1 MIGLV
6 MQEFWEYW
14 ASLAC
19 MWCGCNAVSP
29 DLSCADSALQD
40 RRFEPMA
47 HREVASLSCTVS
59 LLCAF
64 ERAKSWRDWS
74 IGVHGLIIEFF
85 GEPSFHL
92 YLCPSVLYITCTPFC
107 SRRACVI

>member
-1 MIGLV
+1 MP
-6 MQEFWEYW
+6 
-14 ASLAC
+14 
-19 MWCGCNAVSP
+19 CGY
-29 DLSCADSALQD
+29 SALQD

-74 IGVHGLIIEFF
+74 VGVHGLIIEFF
-85 GEPSFHL
+85 GAPTPCLQLWLVYFKASGIWSGLACLAWIHRSRSFALQHME
-92 YLCPSVLYITCTPFC
+92 
-107 SRRACVI
+107 